1 MSPASRV
8 YADYNA
14 TATLRPEAKAAML
27 RAFDLTGNPSSVHG
41 EGRKARTLVEGARE
55 AVAAAIGACR
65 DDIAF
70 TSGGTEAVQAPLRGA
85 IRAIGPGASLIASAI
100 EHDAVA
106 SYVDEL
112 EKASAPGREIMSRWL
127 DNPKDMSLLDRA
139 REQGA
144 GASASPLVNWPVLA
158 DGRVDL
164 DFLSTIMEAHQ
175 KHAPTDAPKPLVS
188 LMLVNNETGVIQP
201 VAEAAEIVHAAGGL
215 IHCDAIQ
222 ALGKIE
228 TSIIELDVDYLSLSA
243 HKIGGPQGVGAFYVK
258 PGAPYRAVQTGGGQE
273 FGRRAGTEN
282 VAGIAGF
289 GAAVEASV
297 AGLSAYQALSKT
309 RNVLEALVK
318 LAAPTLVVHGEAAPR
333 VAGVSCFGVEG
344 LPSETQVMGMDL
356 AGFAVSAGSAC
367 SSGKV
372 KASRVLTAMGLSDTA
387 ARSAIRASFGWDSRP
402 ADPLSLALS
411 WMKMANKAR
420 PNLVQ
425 VPKLGT
431 ISGQP
436 AGMD

>member
-1 MSPASRV
+1 MSPASRI

-14 TATLRPEAKAAML
+14 TAPLRPEAKAAML

-41 EGRKARTLVEGARE
+41 EGRKARTLVEGARD

-70 TSGGTEAVQAPLRGA
+70 TSGGTEAVGAVICGALASMDEGA
-85 IRAIGPGASLIASAI
+85 ILLTSAI

-106 SYVDEL
+106 SIVRQLTVRDAESD
-112 EKASAPGREIMSRWL
+112 KAMNAFL
-127 DNPKDMSLLDRA
+127 DNPNDPDLRA
-139 REQGA
+139 RASDPRFNKGPGA
-144 GASASPLVNWPVLA
+144 MDLRVWRIRSEGV
-158 DGRVDL
+158 VDL
-164 DFLSTIMEAHQ
+164 DDLRRMMRSAASIAGVR
-175 KHAPTDAPKPLVS
+175 PLVS

-258 PGAPYRAVQTGGGQE
+258 PGAPFRAIQTGGGQE

-282 VAGIAGF
+282 VAAIAGF
-289 GAAVEASV
+289 GAAVDAAAEGMSSYKALAEHRDRMEAR
-297 AGLSAYQALSKT
+297 LMQA
-309 RNVLEALVK
+309 VPGV
-318 LAAPTLVVHGEAAPR
+318 VVHGAGAPR
-333 VAGVSCFGVEG
+333 VAGVSCFGLEG
-344 LPSETQVMGMDL
+344 LPSETQVMNMDL

-372 KASRVLTAMGLSDTA
+372 KPSRVLEAMRQPEGM
-387 ARSAIRASFGWDSRP
+387 ARSSIRASFGWNSRGEDFD
-402 ADPLSLALS
+402 ALAEAWL
-411 WMKMANKAR
+411 KMVARAR
-420 PNLVQ
+420 PQLVAA
-425 VPKLGT
+425 T
-431 ISGQP
+431 I
-436 AGMD
+436 